1 MMRLPRSLSI
11 AGSALLLCCCGGG
24 LAGSPTGSS
33 ASSPAGSIASVNA
46 AAPGAPGVGSVVARV
61 EGATIYVKQPASN
74 GGSVVT
80 RFTATSSPDGITAT
94 SEGNSTRIDMN
105 GLRGGVS
112 YTFTVTATN
121 ASGTGPASGP
131 SSPVTTI
138 PYSDYYVFDGSGLNA
153 QWADLYPFNVT
164 NTWNSTDVPPLNGS
178 TVLKVS
184 IPSGNGTTQPFY
196 KHDVNPVGA
205 GGGRF
210 NLYPYN
216 YMTVAVWPTHTGQ
229 TMQLAWEVSVWED
242 GVATMGGSST
252 VTDSAKNWTPHQFV
266 GSYPWVAFDTT
277 TGYESKVSDN
287 TSTTLMLQGL
297 GKPAAAGDR
306 YELVLGD
313 RVAGTSVNLPG
324 AYGPNPM
331 VAGQWNVYK
340 VPLTAFDAP
349 GSPIAKQMIYKVQL
363 RDVSGF
369 ANNVIYY
376 GRIGYTKN

>member
-1 MMRLPRSLSI
+1 MRLPRSLSI
-11 AGSALLLCCCGGG
+11 AGFALVLCCCGGG
-24 LAGSPTGSS
+24 SAGSS
-33 ASSPAGSIASVNA
+33 AAGSAGSASPG
-46 AAPGAPGVGSVVARV
+46 APGAPAVGHVVPRV
-61 EGATIYVKQPASN
+61 EGATIYLNHPASN

-80 RFTATSSPDGITAT
+80 KFTATSNPDGITGT
-94 SEGNSTRIDMN
+94 SDGNSTRIDMN

-112 YTFTVTATN
+112 YTFTVTASN
-121 ASGTGPASGP
+121 ANGTGPASAS
-131 SSPVTTI
+131 SSPVTTV
-138 PYSDYYVFDGSGLNA
+138 PYSDYYVFDGSGLNP

-164 NTWNSTDVPPLNGS
+164 NTWNSTDVPPLRGS
-178 TVLKVS
+178 MVLKVN

-196 KHDVNPVGA
+196 KHDVSPIGA

-216 YMTVAVWPTHTGQ
+216 YMTVAIWPTHTGQ
-229 TMQLAWEVSVWED
+229 TVQLAWEVSDWQD
-242 GVATMGGSST
+242 GVATMEGGPSSST
-252 VTDSAKNWTPHQFV
+252 IMDSSKNWTPHQFV
-266 GSYPWVAFDTT
+266 GSYPWVTFDTT

-287 TSTTLMLQGL
+287 APTTLMLQGL

-313 RVAGTSVNLPG
+313 RTAGAFVNLPG

-376 GRIGYTKN
+376 GSIGYTKN